1 MRARGQNIVI
11 RRIEML
17 FAFSLHILSLFYS
30 FVNATMMCVDIIAL
44 TDNAKYIYLS
54 ILMFKKILV

>member
-1 MRARGQNIVI
+1 
-11 RRIEML
+11 ML